1 MGRNTEQLVSS
12 SSTGS
17 YSVAFTNVTKI
28 TRLAIPGFWSNE
40 RAPWKSGF
48 SHQVRS
54 QGCSK
59 WSSFS
64 WKFLSELALMTS
76 LDGKNRFFTWKHHL
90 APMQWKMPISCGNSQ
105 PCNLSNVGLRY
116 QNTKAK
122 SFGNLACRHLYFEN
136 QDYTK
141 MNGKGFIY
149 VSNTCEFEK
158 LSRSNSRRVISES
171 FFNFWGLKKIC
182 ST

>member
-1 MGRNTEQLVSS
+1 MFSFRWIGHTVRLC
-12 SSTGS
+12 
-17 YSVAFTNVTKI
+17 VTK
-28 TRLAIPGFWSNE
+28 RWKDNSNS
-40 RAPWKSGF
+40 RVLRKVGYSRVSVQYARSNS
-48 SHQVRS
+48 SHQVTS
-54 QGCSK
+54 NFFNWK
-59 WSSFS
+59 SSI
-64 WKFLSELALMTS
+64 LSTLVTS
-76 LDGKNRFFTWKHHL
+76 LEGKNRFFTWKHHL